1 MGKRIPSESKVSG
14 SEKIQEKIAKTRA
27 CFSVAFSAITRPNSR
42 AKRNFMH
49 FFVSFPAKRKKAQ
62 RRNRRK
68 DQWRKRRRTEQRTKR
83 RRTDQRRRTELW
95 HLHHL
100 NETNL
105 PRQECKV
112 DIFSFKQI
120 ILDNQTSGRFRRVGI
135 QTRGDANIWGYKP
148 QEVKVPGD
156 SYHRIPI

>member
-1 MGKRIPSESKVSG
+1 MGQERRNRRIPSESKVSG

-27 CFSVAFSAITRPNSR
+27 SFSMAFSAITRPNSR

-68 DQWRKRRRTEQRTKR
+68 DQWRKRRRT
-83 RRTDQRRRTELW
+83 DQRRQTGLW

-135 QTRGDANIWGYKP
+135 QTTRGSSKRRFLSQDTNLI
-148 QEVKVPGD
+148 VLC
-156 SYHRIPI
+156 H